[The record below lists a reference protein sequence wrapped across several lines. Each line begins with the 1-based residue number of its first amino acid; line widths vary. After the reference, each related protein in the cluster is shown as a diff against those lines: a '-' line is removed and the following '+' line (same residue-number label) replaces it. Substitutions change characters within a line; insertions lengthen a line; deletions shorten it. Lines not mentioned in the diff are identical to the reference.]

1 MGGHRKFRDRN
12 ISDNQIW
19 IILGFRLMTW
29 LDASS
34 ILRIICTSPTKPFQ
48 NGYKTTSS
56 QRKLQEK
63 STSPHKMLPGL
74 KIHTS
79 GIKCTMQETFP
90 APNHRIAT
98 LLGPLEI
105 WMFQVETVLAS
116 KSPIEVSIEP
126 VEAAI
131 LPEIWA
137 EQNDM
142 TKTYIIWMIMYIYSI
157 YIYIASF
164 ILWNHSGKCW

>member
-1 MGGHRKFRDRN
+1 MH
-12 ISDNQIW
+12 
-19 IILGFRLMTW
+19 
-29 LDASS
+29 
-34 ILRIICTSPTKPFQ
+34 
-48 NGYKTTSS
+48 
-56 QRKLQEK
+56 
-63 STSPHKMLPGL
+63 
-74 KIHTS
+74 
-79 GIKCTMQETFP
+79 ETFP
-90 APNHRIAT
+90 APNQRIAT

-142 TKTYIIWMIMYIYSI
+142 TKTYIICMIMYMYSI
-157 YIYIASF
+157 
-164 ILWNHSGKCW
+164 